1 MVVPDDVELR
11 LHVEG
16 RSKRFLATLDSR
28 NETIDASFE
37 LKLKKASFQ
46 AHLVRLSSSNF
57 VNAIREKLLWGEDLR
72 N

>member
-11 LHVEG
+11 LQVEG
-16 RSKRFLATLDSR
+16 RSKRFLASLDSR
-28 NETIDASFE
+28 NKTIDASFE